1 MLFFLAGL
9 AEPTV
14 FKTLGAKESGTA
26 GTLGR
31 AAVTNRFATASAIR
45 HALVAAKDITLSTAG
60 RTGLA
65 E

>member
-1 MLFFLAGL
+1 MFFLAGF
-9 AEPTV
+9 AKPTV
-14 FKTLGAKESGTA
+14 FKTFGAKELGTVGA
-26 GTLGR
+26 LRR

-45 HALVAAKDITLSTAG
+45 RALVAAKDIALSTAG